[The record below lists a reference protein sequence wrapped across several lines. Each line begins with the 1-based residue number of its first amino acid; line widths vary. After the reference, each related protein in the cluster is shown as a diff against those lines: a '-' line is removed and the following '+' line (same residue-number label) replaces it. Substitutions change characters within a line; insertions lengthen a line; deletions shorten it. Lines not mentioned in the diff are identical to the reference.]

1 MTRIAD
7 LYGRLMGAFG
17 VGDLQIS
24 ATYVNLFRQDAVVPE
39 AVQSC
44 AVDQETLT
52 VCQAVRHAALDQAV
66 YLTRGS
72 IGCVAAAISLGMV
85 DPEDRQP
92 MTSPL
97 PAYLQLMA
105 AQSDLGLRFQPPTP
119 GDFTDG
125 TVYACRD
132 AGRPDFGLFGTL
144 DSGRFA
150 TRAIARDAVA
160 DMDRVEPADTRG
172 VFFYGNGLQSIDL
185 LPDVI
190 LLDVRPV
197 ELTRLLQGYQF
208 LTGKAVQA
216 WMNPLRAVDADL
228 IARPLNTGEINIS
241 SYCLG
246 ARTLARFGGD
256 RLGMGISYA
265 AFELMVRGM
274 EASATGYPFHRYAGA
289 VAQKQS

>member
-7 LYGRLMGAFG
+7 LYGRLMSAFG
-17 VGDLQIS
+17 VDDFQIP
-24 ATYVNLFRQDAVVPE
+24 AAYVKLFRQDALVP
-39 AVQSC
+39 AVVQSHI
-44 AVDQETLT
+44 VEQETLT
-52 VCQAVRHAALDQAV
+52 VCQAVRHAALDQPV
-66 YLTRGS
+66 YLTPGS

-92 MTSPL
+92 VASPL
-97 PAYLQLMA
+97 PAYVRLME
-105 AQSDLGLRFQPPTP
+105 AQSDLGARFQSPTP

-125 TVYACRD
+125 TVYACRE
-132 AGRPDFGLFGTL
+132 AGRPDFGLFGPQ

-150 TRAIARDAVA
+150 TRAIARQAIA
-160 DMDRVEPADTRG
+160 AMDRITPADTRG
-172 VFFYGNGLQSIDL
+172 VFFYANHFQSLDI

-228 IARPLNTGEINIS
+228 IARPILTGEINIS

-246 ARTLARFGGD
+246 ARTLARFDGD
-256 RLGMGISYA
+256 RLGMGIPYA
-265 AFELMVRGM
+265 AFEQMVRGM

-289 VAQKQS
+289 VARKPS

>member
-1 MTRIAD
+1 
-7 LYGRLMGAFG
+7 
-17 VGDLQIS
+17 
-24 ATYVNLFRQDAVVPE
+24 
-39 AVQSC
+39 
-44 AVDQETLT
+44 
-52 VCQAVRHAALDQAV
+52 VRHAALDQAV
-66 YLTRGS
+66 YLTKDT

-97 PAYLQLMA
+97 PAYVRLMEE
-105 AQSDLGLRFQPPTP
+105 QSDRGARFQPPTP

-132 AGRPDFGLFGTL
+132 AGRPDFGLFGPQ

-160 DMDRVEPADTRG
+160 AMDRVEPADTRG
-172 VFFYGNGLQSIDL
+172 VFFYANHFQSLDI

-190 LLDVRPV
+190 LVDVRPV

-228 IARPLNTGEINIS
+228 IARSILTGDINKS

-246 ARTLARFGGD
+246 ARSLARFGWD
-256 RLGMGISYA
+256 RLGMGLPYDVS
-265 AFELMVRGM
+265 ELMVRGM
-274 EASATGYPFHRYAGA
+274 GASALPSKGSGPCKIQPLFNIHKFKFFSHFG
-289 VAQKQS
+289 QSFIKFGNDNVNGFETDNARRFYSIYLRVVEGSACHNTSLEKTF

>member
-1 MTRIAD
+1 MTRMAA
-7 LYGRLMGAFG
+7 LYRRLLGAFG
-17 VGDLQIS
+17 VDDLQIP
-24 ATYVNLFRQDAVVPE
+24 ATYVKLFRQDAVVPE
-39 AVQSC
+39 AVQSH
-44 AVDQETLT
+44 AIPQETLT

-66 YLTRGS
+66 YLTIDT

-85 DPEDRQP
+85 DPEDRHP

-97 PAYLQLMA
+97 PAYVRLMEE
-105 AQSDLGLRFQPPTP
+105 QSDLGARFEAPTP
-119 GDFTDG
+119 GDFSDG
-125 TVYACRD
+125 TVYACRE
-132 AGRPDFGLFGTL
+132 AGRPDFGLFGPL

-160 DMDRVEPADTRG
+160 DMGRVEPADTRG
-172 VFFYGNGLQSIDL
+172 VFFYSNNFQVLDI

-197 ELTRLLQGYQF
+197 ELTRLLQGYQY
-208 LTGKAVQA
+208 LTGKVVQA

-246 ARTLARFGGD
+246 ARTLARFGGN
-256 RLGMGISYA
+256 RLGMGIPYA

>member
-7 LYGRLMGAFG
+7 LYGRLISAFRVDG
-17 VGDLQIS
+17 LQIPV
-24 ATYVNLFRQDAVVPE
+24 TYVKLFRQGAVVPD
-39 AVQSC
+39 AVRSH
-44 AVDQETLT
+44 AIAQETLT
-52 VCQAVRHAALDQAV
+52 VCQAVRHAALEQAV
-66 YLTRGS
+66 YLTSGT

-85 DPEDRQP
+85 APEDRQP

-105 AQSDLGLRFQPPTP
+105 AQSDPEVPFQPPTP

-132 AGRPDFGLFGTL
+132 AGRPEYGLFGPQ

-150 TRAIARDAVA
+150 TRAIARQAVA
-160 DMDRVEPADTRG
+160 AMDRIEPADTKG
-172 VFFYGNGLQSIDL
+172 VFFYTNNFQSRDI

-228 IARPLNTGEINIS
+228 IARPLITGEINVS

-246 ARTLARFGGD
+246 ARMLAQFSGN
-256 RLGMGISYA
+256 RLGMGIPYA
-265 AFELMVRGM
+265 AFASMVRGM

-289 VAQKQS
+289 VAGQPS

>member
-7 LYGRLMGAFG
+7 LYGRLISAFG
-17 VGDLQIS
+17 MDDLEIPV
-24 ATYVNLFRQDAVVPE
+24 TCVKLFRQGAGVPVNVR
-39 AVQSC
+39 AY
-44 AVDQETLT
+44 ALDGETLT
-52 VCQAVRHAALDQAV
+52 VCQAVRHAAMDQAV
-66 YLTRGS
+66 YLTHRT

-97 PAYLQLMA
+97 PAYVRLMEV
-105 AQSDLGLRFQPPTP
+105 QSDMGEGFQPPAP

-125 TVYACRD
+125 TVYACRE
-132 AGRPDFGLFGTL
+132 AGRPEFGLFGPQ

-150 TRAIARDAVA
+150 TRAIARKAVA
-160 DMDRVEPADTRG
+160 AMDRIAPAETQG
-172 VFFYGNGLQSIDL
+172 VFFYGKGLPSVDL
-185 LPDVI
+185 VPDVV

-197 ELTRLLQGYQF
+197 ELTRLLQGYQY
-208 LTGKAVQA
+208 LTGKVVQA

-228 IARPLNTGEINIS
+228 IARPMMTGDINIS

-246 ARTLARFGGD
+246 ARTLARFSGD
-256 RLGMGISYA
+256 RLGMGIPLE

-274 EASATGYPFHRYAGA
+274 EASATGYPFHRYADA
-289 VAQKQS
+289 ISAKET